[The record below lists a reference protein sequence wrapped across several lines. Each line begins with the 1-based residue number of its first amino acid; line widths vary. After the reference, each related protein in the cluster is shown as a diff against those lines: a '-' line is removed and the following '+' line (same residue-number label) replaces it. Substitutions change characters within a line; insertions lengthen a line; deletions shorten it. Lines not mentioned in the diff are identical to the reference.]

1 MWQRTWADRGRLAM
15 GLVAVVAVAACGGGG
30 EDKEDEAFA
39 IGGTVT
45 GLAGTVVLR
54 NNGGDDLTLTTDG
67 TFRFPTEV
75 PRGAPYEVT
84 VRTHPAG
91 QTCTLGNA
99 SGITNVPVTDVL
111 VSCASDP
118 SFTVGGVVTGL
129 TGTLVLRNGVENL
142 TVTTNGTFTFI
153 GRVSNGLT
161 YAVSIA
167 TQPVGQTCTVINGS
181 GTVAG
186 ANVTNVTVR
195 CVTEVVSYS
204 IGGNVSGLSGSLV
217 LMNGTDELTVT
228 SNGPFTF
235 ADRVADGLTYDVTV
249 ATQPAGQ
256 ACTVSRGS
264 GTVAGANVTD
274 VAVSCST
281 VEQTYPIGGT
291 VSGLAGGTLR
301 LSLTHG
307 GPATTI
313 EVTSNGDYDFDP
325 ERVADG
331 DSYVVSIAAQP
342 AGQLCSLVNQSGTAN
357 GPVDDVDVTCSGIT
371 PTTFSVGGTISGLT
385 GTGLEIEQG
394 PSNRVSPT
402 PGSTTFTLPVEYA
415 DGDVYDVGIS
425 AQPAGQ
431 TCVITRSHGR
441 VDAAD
446 LTSIEVE
453 CIDNVTDPLV
463 GTYAI
468 PALLPDSMAY
478 LTLFADGVY
487 VFGGV
492 EDDKDCKGGERGNG
506 VEYGVY
512 DYDASSGSL
521 TFRSAV
527 VDTNG
532 RCGVWDAGSQFDGT
546 LAVSGSGQDKVM
558 TLTIAG
564 GDQLDFVPVEA
575 TAGTLFGSFADPYHR
590 SFWLF
595 LSAGGDS
602 VYFFNTQTQTDYGST
617 SLGFDAGVEFACG
630 DIDGTTIIGRLD
642 PEFDRDS
649 CQIPFPDDDDP
660 VDTNGT
666 SGLSHLAAP
675 WNFSVIV
682 DTLTS
687 STFDGSRIVPN

>member
-1 MWQRTWADRGRLAM
+1 M
-15 GLVAVVAVAACGGGG
+15 GLVAAVALAACGGGG
-30 EDKEDEAFA
+30 EDKEDKAFA

-54 NNGGDDLTLTTDG
+54 NNGGDDLTLSTDG

-84 VRTHPAG
+84 VSTHPAG

-153 GRVSNGLT
+153 GRVSNGLA

-186 ANVTNVTVR
+186 ADVTNVTVR
-195 CVTEVVSYS
+195 CVTDVVSYS
-204 IGGNVSGLSGSLV
+204 
-217 LMNGTDELTVT
+217 
-228 SNGPFTF
+228 
-235 ADRVADGLTYDVTV
+235 
-249 ATQPAGQ
+249 
-256 ACTVSRGS
+256 
-264 GTVAGANVTD
+264 
-274 VAVSCST
+274 
-281 VEQTYPIGGT
+281 IGGT

-325 ERVADG
+325 ERIADG

-342 AGQLCSLVNQSGTAN
+342 AGQLCSLVNERGTAN

-431 TCVITRSHGR
+431 TCVITRSHGQ

-446 LTSIEVE
+446 LTSLEVE

-468 PALLPDSMAY
+468 PALLPDSVAY

-492 EDDKDCKGGERGNG
+492 EDDKACRGGERGNG

-546 LAVSGSGQDKVM
+546 LAISGSGQDKVM
-558 TLTIAG
+558 TLTISG
-564 GDQLDFVPVEA
+564 SDQLDFVPVES
-575 TAGTLFGSFADPYHR
+575 TAGTVFGSFADPYHR
-590 SFWLF
+590 NFWLF

-602 VYFFNTQTQTDYGST
+602 VYFFNTQTQADSGST

-649 CQIPFPDDDDP
+649 CQIPFPEDDDP

-666 SGLSHLAAP
+666 SGLSHLAGP
-675 WNFSVIV
+675 WNFSVIL
-682 DTLTS
+682 DTLSS
-687 STFDGSRIVPN
+687 STFDGRRIVPN